1 MKAYLITYGYEEFEK
16 VVGIEQLKEFTQY
29 RIENYDYDS
38 DNRTFDYKDFN
49 NLTESECLN
58 VLNIDGY
65 YVKIFEIE

>member
-1 MKAYLITYGYEEFEK
+1 MKAYLITYGYEEFEE

-29 RIENYDYDS
+29 RIENYDYDE
-38 DNRTFDYKDFN
+38 NNITFDYKDFN
-49 NLTESECLN
+49 NLTEKECLN

>member
-29 RIENYDYDS
+29 RIENYDYDK

-49 NLTESECLN
+49 NLTESECLDI
-58 VLNIDGY
+58 LKIDGY
-65 YVKIFEIE
+65 DVKIFEIA